1 MLKYVILFLTFLFLN
16 AHAKYA
22 VIDII
27 PSDQSVDETT
37 TTGTELYED
46 DGAYDFTKRKGCFK
60 QNYDGSCT
68 DGTNTVDCNCPA
80 GSQCIEKD
88 PTVTG
93 DQNTCRS
100 MGKTVHQGAV
110 GFDFESSNVIKA
122 PTQVDL
128 SNFAFTTAKDDA
140 EQAGAHKK
148 NRFHLYRT
156 VLKSVNQAK
165 YESCSVSLRGPVV
178 DQLPA
183 SNAPSVTSKAFSTTT
198 GEVVCAFRV
207 LNKGYLGLI
216 SANVTFVKK
225 QNLLDLGEKGI
236 DSVEVHLRYVPSAG
250 DDQWHNP
257 EGDDWENVKGTLFP
271 QHDKAATEDQRYLSA
286 AHNSGESSTD
296 VFRFE
301 LKSGSSDIKIGES
314 KAALKGTLQLPITG
328 IFFDQRYKVIDQSGA
343 ESLNDGLGDGLVRK
357 EGMEIHYDFKDF
369 YDASK
374 DALENTGVN
383 MNAVDKYSDYLTN
396 VHASLKNAAQ
406 YKMDHT
412 YVFKYGGSDGDQM
425 PHFQKEYLSC
435 PLCSARIVFKA
446 FEKSNAYPSASTT
459 TDKKDYLLRYHA
471 PVNVNDLPT
480 ASNSILLDDVD
491 VEVVQ
496 NVIGHTT
503 DGTDIHAIRL
513 PTELDP
519 QRPDG
524 HALGEFFTAV
534 KAPDQKTYTSLIDN
548 YEILG
553 SRFDIQDSSGT
564 IKSSAAQQGC
574 TTYGSGKLY
583 QLGFDIVSKAN
594 EVFADKCRIEIPTG
608 SFGNEYTLEYTYKV
622 GASTKSAVIL
632 ENDQRSVFSGN
643 TELSILRRKVDTQ
656 AITNGAS
663 VSFDISKFNAT
674 GAISFRI
681 LGNHNMKGYA
691 NDGTLCTQSQV
702 DNLNS
707 ATPDAAV
714 HKQCTKVLSTADYE
728 FTTATTDGVST
739 TITVESSQY
748 CFMYFDIELQDTSK
762 PDVRYG
768 LRLPCVRTTS
778 NLEDKLNLTYA
789 FDTDYSLSEDRVY
802 AQIDYDLPTGMDLT
816 VHDYGFGTCGKN
828 ASNFDI
834 LVKPDTCTDV
844 LNAEQPVNGWAVDAT
859 EETIKLDDTDK
870 VTLNVLKECGTSPD
884 GISDSENYVLEHY
897 LGLVYRRDFRD
908 GGRED
913 EARTYCQD
921 QKFVTTIR
929 RDATASVSVA
939 TLDTLSLERSVMV
952 TSIDWV
958 QCASTATGCF
968 GSNQC
973 FKLRIEADSKEK
985 ETTSGSWSNS
995 SLSGVSQFPGGANSD
1010 SMTVDADHLSSTNTG
1025 NYFAL
1030 ESECGV
1036 VNSCSDSAGTHYGDL
1051 SAGTK
1056 QEILIRGSFSGAS
1069 VDTKVLIETKFDEC
1083 PLDDTTDDLGGELKI
1098 GLRLLCHKVKDDGT
1112 YDTTDSDDGSGALS
1126 SVNSAVSFDDSG
1138 TETNYKDCAT
1148 ALASSKV
1155 EILSDIYID
1164 GTNSTGLAK
1173 ANTMG
1178 WTYKNIDWKINR
1190 YETDLLGN
1198 KDPSKLVSSDLIFEM
1213 RYQSGSSNYNCVQKA
1228 GKLTGMPNA
1237 FDSNILKCAASTG
1250 NAEAA
1255 IDGFEFDLAPLQSA
1269 NMDVFEVEAIAVLR
1283 NNNLETRR
1291 LRSVFRLSANP
1302 VIDEKVGSLQVLPAT
1317 KEVSD
1322 QGIASEHPSD
1332 EDRDDETH
1340 DTVHRVDT
1348 ITIIVLVVAVLT
1360 LVGIG
1365 VVVVMKMR
1373 KKPQEVAPESE
1384 LAPLNVGG
1392 FTGRSQRFSNLRY

>member
-1 MLKYVILFLTFLFLN
+1 
-16 AHAKYA
+16 
-22 VIDII
+22 
-27 PSDQSVDETT
+27 
-37 TTGTELYED
+37 
-46 DGAYDFTKRKGCFK
+46 
-60 QNYDGSCT
+60 
-68 DGTNTVDCNCPA
+68 
-80 GSQCIEKD
+80 
-88 PTVTG
+88 
-93 DQNTCRS
+93 
-100 MGKTVHQGAV
+100 
-110 GFDFESSNVIKA
+110 
-122 PTQVDL
+122 
-128 SNFAFTTAKDDA
+128 
-140 EQAGAHKK
+140 
-148 NRFHLYRT
+148 
-156 VLKSVNQAK
+156 
-165 YESCSVSLRGPVV
+165 
-178 DQLPA
+178 
-183 SNAPSVTSKAFSTTT
+183 
-198 GEVVCAFRV
+198 
-207 LNKGYLGLI
+207 
-216 SANVTFVKK
+216 
-225 QNLLDLGEKGI
+225 
-236 DSVEVHLRYVPSAG
+236 
-250 DDQWHNP
+250 
-257 EGDDWENVKGTLFP
+257 
-271 QHDKAATEDQRYLSA
+271 
-286 AHNSGESSTD
+286 
-296 VFRFE
+296 
-301 LKSGSSDIKIGES
+301 
-314 KAALKGTLQLPITG
+314 
-328 IFFDQRYKVIDQSGA
+328 
-343 ESLNDGLGDGLVRK
+343 
-357 EGMEIHYDFKDF
+357 
-369 YDASK
+369 
-374 DALENTGVN
+374 
-383 MNAVDKYSDYLTN
+383 
-396 VHASLKNAAQ
+396 
-406 YKMDHT
+406 
-412 YVFKYGGSDGDQM
+412 
-425 PHFQKEYLSC
+425 
-435 PLCSARIVFKA
+435 
-446 FEKSNAYPSASTT
+446 
-459 TDKKDYLLRYHA
+459 
-471 PVNVNDLPT
+471 
-480 ASNSILLDDVD
+480 
-491 VEVVQ
+491 
-496 NVIGHTT
+496 
-503 DGTDIHAIRL
+503 
-513 PTELDP
+513 
-519 QRPDG
+519 
-524 HALGEFFTAV
+524 
-534 KAPDQKTYTSLIDN
+534 
-548 YEILG
+548 
-553 SRFDIQDSSGT
+553 
-564 IKSSAAQQGC
+564 
-574 TTYGSGKLY
+574 
-583 QLGFDIVSKAN
+583 
-594 EVFADKCRIEIPTG
+594 
-608 SFGNEYTLEYTYKV
+608 
-622 GASTKSAVIL
+622 
-632 ENDQRSVFSGN
+632 
-643 TELSILRRKVDTQ
+643 
-656 AITNGAS
+656 
-663 VSFDISKFNAT
+663 
-674 GAISFRI
+674 
-681 LGNHNMKGYA
+681 
-691 NDGTLCTQSQV
+691 
-702 DNLNS
+702 
-707 ATPDAAV
+707 
-714 HKQCTKVLSTADYE
+714 
-728 FTTATTDGVST
+728 
-739 TITVESSQY
+739 
-748 CFMYFDIELQDTSK
+748 
-762 PDVRYG
+762 
-768 LRLPCVRTTS
+768 
-778 NLEDKLNLTYA
+778 LEDKLNLTYA